1 MQANADC
8 TLYRRIYDSAMR
20 KYCWQASVIQGV
32 HWQGRMGAATDKGGM
47 TAEHE
52 TLIFIPLQA
61 VAMVAPEDKIIKGT
75 VGGAEEALTITGVEV
90 FDYGRPDM
98 RHWEVTA
105 K

>member
-8 TLYRRIYDSAMR
+8 TLYRRIYDPVTR
-20 KYCWQASVIQGV
+20 KYSWHASVIQGV
-32 HWQGRMGAATDKGGM
+32 HWQGKLGAATDKGGM
-47 TAEHE
+47 TAAHE

-61 VAMVAPEDKIIKGT
+61 VAMVAPEDKIIRGSA
-75 VGGAEEALTITGVEV
+75 GSAEEALTITEVEV

-98 RHWEVTA
+98 QHWEVTA